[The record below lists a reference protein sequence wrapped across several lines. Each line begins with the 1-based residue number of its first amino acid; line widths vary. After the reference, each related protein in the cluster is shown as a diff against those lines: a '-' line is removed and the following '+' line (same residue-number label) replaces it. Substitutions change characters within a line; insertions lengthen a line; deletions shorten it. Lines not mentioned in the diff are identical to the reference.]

1 MRDTNNE
8 DNVVSFDPHYAIPP
22 CEFVIEELAA
32 RVSMSDY
39 EFMAFMRGEIAIDE
53 GLAADLEK
61 LLGASAT
68 FWMNLQKNY
77 DKNMAKKQEAT
88 GEEVEIVPV
97 GGCYVEVDPV
107 LEYYLDMSG
116 LTLEEYVENT
126 RKGIKP

>member
-1 MRDTNNE
+1 
-8 DNVVSFDPHYAIPP
+8 
-22 CEFVIEELAA
+22 
-32 RVSMSDY
+32 MSDY

-53 GLAADLEK
+53 KLAADLEK

-88 GEEVEIVPV
+88 SEEAEI
-97 GGCYVEVDPV
+97 DPV
-107 LEYYLDMSG
+107 YEYYLDMSG
-116 LTLEEYVENT
+116 LTLEEYVENV